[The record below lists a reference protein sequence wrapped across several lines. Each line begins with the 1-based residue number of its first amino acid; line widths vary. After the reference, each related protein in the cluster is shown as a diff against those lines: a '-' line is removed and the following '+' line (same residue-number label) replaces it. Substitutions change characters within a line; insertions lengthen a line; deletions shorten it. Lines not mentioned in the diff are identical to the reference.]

1 MADVTQSLFGITP
14 ESLMAAR
21 EQQMQE
27 QAMKYATLDPYQK
40 VSYSASLAGDRLGSA
55 LGGLLGAEDPQLKLV
70 RQRQQILQGS
80 DIQTPQG
87 LKDLSQ
93 KLYQAGDY
101 QGAQQALA
109 QAQAREAAQVEQ
121 AQKMSVA
128 NKNVAETQG
137 MIDTLAAKKARVQML
152 VDAGLSE
159 NEAQGIA
166 SNDTAFANYVKGKK
180 VETPSDY
187 AIQAQK
193 LGFGSKPYL
202 SDYSPEQ
209 IKAMEQGVFTHK
221 AGIAQAGAAVNKPV
235 DVAAIIKEIGTTQ
248 DIKGKAETWKQA
260 GAAYTAQVPMLNKLD
275 EVAAVL
281 PKSFTGS
288 FSEPAL
294 QFGKALSALGVPVD
308 EKKLANT
315 EYVNSVSAQV
325 LQTIARSFPG
335 SLAVKEME
343 QLVKS
348 KFNSKQ
354 QLETMSRILRDLR
367 TELQAGALS
376 YEQLSRLPEVDRYSK
391 DMNFLTGQNYK
402 KLNRLNALMDKH
414 QSGTISKAER
424 EEAQKLQQELK

>member
-1 MADVTQSLFGITP
+1 MADITQSLFGITP
-14 ESLMAAR
+14 ESLMAQR
-21 EQQMQE
+21 EQALQQQALQYAQLTPMQAA
-27 QAMKYATLDPYQK
+27 QAGFYT
-40 VSYSASLAGDRLGSA
+40 AGNRLGGA
-55 LGGLLGAEDPQLKLV
+55 VGGLLGAEDPQLKLV

-128 NKNVAETQG
+128 GKNVAETQG
-137 MIDTLAAKKARVQML
+137 IYDTRAAKNARVQML

-260 GAAYTAQVPMLNKLD
+260 GSAYTAQVPMLNKLD

>member
-1 MADVTQSLFGITP
+1 MATVTDSLFGITP
-14 ESLMAAR
+14 ESLMAQR
-21 EQQMQE
+21 EQALQQRAI
-27 QAMKYATLDPYQK
+27 QYAQLDPMQQ
-40 VSYSASLAGDRLGSA
+40 AQAGFYTAGSRLGTSI
-55 LGGLLGAEDPQLKLV
+55 GGLLGAEDPQLKLV
-70 RQRQQILQGS
+70 RQRQQILQGA
-80 DIQTPQG
+80 DIQSTQG
-87 LKDLSQ
+87 LKELSQ

-121 AQKMSVA
+121 TQKMA
-128 NKNVAETQG
+128 TAGKAVAETQG
-137 MIDTLAAKKARVQML
+137 IYDTRAAKNARVQML
-152 VDAGLSE
+152 TDAGLSE
-159 NEAQGIA
+159 SEAQGIA
-166 SNDTAFANYVKGKK
+166 SNETAFANYVKGKK
-180 VETPSDY
+180 VETPTDY
-187 AIQAQK
+187 AVQAQK

-221 AGIAQAGAAVNKPV
+221 AGIAQAGASVIKPV
-235 DVAAIIKEIGTTQ
+235 DVASIIKEIGTTQ

-275 EVAAVL
+275 EVATVL

-376 YEQLSRLPEVDRYSK
+376 YEQLSRLPETDRYSK

-414 QSGTISKAER
+414 QSGTISKAEQT
-424 EEAQKLQQELK
+424 EAQKLQQELK

>member
-1 MADVTQSLFGITP
+1 MATVAESLFGVSP
-14 ESLMAAR
+14 ESLLAAR
-21 EQQMQE
+21 EQRLQE
-27 QAMKYATLDPYQK
+27 QAMQYGKMSPIEA
-40 VSYSASLAGDRLGSA
+40 ARAGFYEAGSRLGSGI
-55 LGGLLGAEDPQLKLV
+55 GGLLGAEDPELKLI

-109 QAQAREAAQVEQ
+109 QAQAMQTAQAEVTQKAA
-121 AQKMSVA
+121 AA
-128 NKNVAETQG
+128 GKNIAETQG
-137 MIDTLAAKKARVQML
+137 LYDTRAAKNARIQML

-180 VETPSDY
+180 VETPTDY
-187 AIQAQK
+187 AVQGQK

-202 SDYSPEQ
+202 SDYTPDQ
-209 IKAMEQGVFTHK
+209 MKAMEQAVFSHK
-221 AGIAQAGAAVNKPV
+221 AGIASAGAQKPV